1 MSHAA
6 SPLSAPRSAPV
17 TSHARGLVGQAFSAW
32 DRFWFTPADLA
43 TLSLIRILAGSML
56 LYTHLVWTL
65 DLDAFFGQSSWL
77 SAGALE
83 SMPRSGFAW
92 SYLWL
97 CDTPWKLGMAHAVA
111 LAVLACFTLGI
122 WTRVTS
128 VLAWIVTVSYA
139 NRVPMALFGLDQVN
153 GMLAMY
159 LMLGPSGAAFSLDR
173 ALAGRRLGR
182 CLPPAR
188 PSVSANVAIR
198 LIQLHLCV
206 IYLFAGLSK
215 LQGPAWWNGTAFWGA
230 VANLEYQSVDLTW
243 LVNYPVI
250 VNVLTHATILWEASY
265 CALIW
270 PRITRP
276 VILLLA
282 VATHVGIGM
291 CLGMMTFGLAML
303 IANAAFIPPELVRN
317 FARRMRD
324 E

>member
-1 MSHAA
+1 MSPAVHTATPLPGLSLLGLIRHA
-6 SPLSAPRSAPV
+6 L
-17 TSHARGLVGQAFSAW
+17 SAW
-32 DRFWFTPADLA
+32 DRFWFTPMDPA
-43 TLSLIRILAGSML
+43 TLSLIRVLAGAML

-65 DLDAFFGQSSWL
+65 DLEAFFGNTSWITGEAL
-77 SAGALE
+77 S

-111 LAVLACFTLGI
+111 LTVLACFMLGL
-122 WTRVTS
+122 WTRVTAL
-128 VLAWIVTVSYA
+128 LAWIITVSYA
-139 NRVPMALFGLDQVN
+139 NRVPLALFGLDQVN
-153 GMLAMY
+153 GMLSMY
-159 LMLGPSGAAFSLDR
+159 LMLGPCGAEFSLDR
-173 ALAGRRLGR
+173 WLASRRIGRG
-182 CLPPAR
+182 LPPAR
-188 PSVSANVAIR
+188 PAISANVAIR

-250 VNVLTHATILWEASY
+250 VNLLTHATILWEASY
-265 CALIW
+265 CAMIW

-276 VILLLA
+276 VILALA
-282 VATHVGIGM
+282 VVTHVGIGL

-303 IANAAFIPPELVRN
+303 IANVAFIPPEVI
-317 FARRMRD
+317 RMKVKG
-324 E
+324 